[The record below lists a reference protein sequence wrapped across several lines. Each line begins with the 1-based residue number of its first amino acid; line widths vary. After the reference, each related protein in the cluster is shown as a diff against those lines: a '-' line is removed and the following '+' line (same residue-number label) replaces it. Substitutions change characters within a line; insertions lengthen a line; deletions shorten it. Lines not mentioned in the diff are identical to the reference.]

1 MTLFI
6 VSIIIIA
13 ISTLL
18 KRGGN
23 MSEKEQLINLVD
35 ATISWSAELSEKYTN
50 TLIEGV
56 IDLQQSQVIKAVEQN
71 DIRKIQTSVFVLAET
86 LANIE
91 KEEGVL

>member
-1 MTLFI
+1 
-6 VSIIIIA
+6 
-13 ISTLL
+13 
-18 KRGGN
+18 